1 MHIASY
7 FISVSCTVQSISLI
21 VANKS
26 LPEPCTEQI
35 PDPSWGTSQASS
47 LLEMVLDW
55 AVSIADKKREPICI
69 MRVKEGVPKVSQEL
83 PPTLP
88 PTLTCSAPSIASPP
102 PPPPA
107 PQSLG
112 HPGPSTICHRAQGT
126 EAKAHLGAC
135 ILREPP
141 QTPDWHPLLLRW
153 WGRHEGMWSAF
164 GKSPVEALRS
174 PMTKEMKYPTSL
186 SSQAFKEPAIFLV

>member
-55 AVSIADKKREPICI
+55 AVSIVDRKRGPICI
-69 MRVKEGVPKVSQEL
+69 MRSKRRSPQGGPGAS
-83 PPTLP
+83 PHPTP
-88 PTLTCSAPSIASPP
+88 PTLTCSAPPHRPP
-102 PPPPA
+102 VAA
-107 PQSLG
+107 PQSQR
-112 HPGPSTICHRAQGT
+112 HPGPSAVCHRAQGT
-126 EAKAHLGAC
+126 KAKAHLGAR

-141 QTPDWHPLLLRW
+141 QTPDCHPLLLHW
-153 WGRHEGMWSAF
+153 WGRHEGMWLAF
-164 GKSPVEALRS
+164 GKGPLEALRS
-174 PMTKEMKYPTSL
+174 PMTKEMK
-186 SSQAFKEPAIFLV
+186 

>member
-102 PPPPA
+102 PPR
-107 PQSLG
+107 LL
-112 HPGPSTICHRAQGT
+112 HRAWGIQGPQPSAT
-126 EAKAHLGAC
+126 EHRAPKPKH
-135 ILREPP
+135 
-141 QTPDWHPLLLRW
+141 T
-153 WGRHEGMWSAF
+153 WGPVFYVNLPKHQIGTLCFCAGEEGM
-164 GKSPVEALRS
+164 
-174 PMTKEMKYPTSL
+174 KECGRLLEKAP
-186 SSQAFKEPAIFLV
+186 